1 MFLHK
6 FNTDHGTLFLVSE
19 KRSPVKITL
28 SLGEKK
34 TISGDAVKN
43 LLSNISSKFKEEAIS
58 EKPVEDKKEE
68 KAPVEEK
75 KEEEKKTASLSTII
89 RQYATTLK
97 D

>member
-6 FNTDHGTLFLVSE
+6 YNTDHGTLFLVSE
-19 KRSPVKITL
+19 KRSPGKVTL

-43 LLSNISSKFKEEAIS
+43 LLSNITSKFKEEAIP
-58 EKPVEDKKEE
+58 EEPVEDKKEE
-68 KAPVEEK
+68 K
-75 KEEEKKTASLSTII
+75 KTAALATII

>member
-6 FNTDHGTLFLVSE
+6 YNTDHGTLFLVSE
-19 KRSPVKITL
+19 KRSPGKVTL

-43 LLSNISSKFKEEAIS
+43 LLSNITSKFKEEAIP
-58 EKPVEDKKEE
+58 EEPVEDKKEE
-68 KAPVEEK
+68 APVEEK
-75 KEEEKKTASLSTII
+75 KEEKKTAALATII